1 MYAHLPHTLSWVCL
15 SLFQYISRSCLT
27 FCAWQC
33 ATITHCV
40 AMTRIT
46 SRHRL
51 GELAGL
57 SERQQFFL
65 LCPSVFVNNIHVGVY
80 TCVCSW
86 ILTQMHK
93 CLPSHVCIRM
103 HAYFAEYTD
112 TNGRTR
118 SLHLFFPPLKLSKEK
133 TQTALK
139 KAHGSRLKESSA
151 NKESHSAKQ
160 ENNQLQKETRELQ
173 KEIKIL
179 AKKE

>member
-1 MYAHLPHTLSWVCL
+1 
-15 SLFQYISRSCLT
+15 
-27 FCAWQC
+27 
-33 ATITHCV
+33 
-40 AMTRIT
+40 
-46 SRHRL
+46 
-51 GELAGL
+51 
-57 SERQQFFL
+57 
-65 LCPSVFVNNIHVGVY
+65 
-80 TCVCSW
+80 
-86 ILTQMHK
+86 
-93 CLPSHVCIRM
+93 M

-118 SLHLFFPPLKLSKEK
+118 WLHLFFPALKLSKEK
-133 TQTALK
+133 TQTTLK